1 MINKNNGIITI
12 DCAAARVDGMT
23 DAQFGAWILA
33 SCDGDEARAWGM
45 VRAIRAALMAETDWS
60 NTLDGA
66 QRLGDKL
73 PAYQQ
78 FRQALCDIPQ
88 QFERVVDIVWPAL

>member
-1 MINKNNGIITI
+1 MITKKDGLITLQ
-12 DCAAARVDGMT
+12 CAASRVDCMT

-33 SCDGDEARAWGM
+33 SCDGDEARAWDM
-45 VRAIRAALMAETDWS
+45 VRDIRAALMQETDWT

-66 QRLGDKL
+66 QRLGERL
-73 PAYQQ
+73 AAYQQ

-88 QFERVVDIVWPAL
+88 QFERVADIVWPVM